1 MRGMVVGTSPPPH
14 LNKNMEQSKFDAD
27 LAIKGDTILRKS
39 FTIEDCLILQ
49 ERENEPNYQDLFMA
63 VAEHEED
70 YKKVLAE
77 VNLETGN
84 VEFRDYGNYMEVPI
98 EIIQELNKQLETK

>member
-1 MRGMVVGTSPPPH
+1 
-14 LNKNMEQSKFDAD
+14 MEQSKFDAD

-49 ERENEPNYQDLFMA
+49 ERENEPNYQYLFMA

-70 YKKVLAE
+70 YRKVLSE

-84 VEFRDYGNYMEVPI
+84 VEFRDVGNYMEVPI
-98 EIIQELNKQLETK
+98 EIIREVSRLIEIK